1 MIKLFAKYLW
11 IGTAYGCIYFVANL
25 ISYDL
30 FDFVLIPYILERP
43 AANALSIIVICI
55 GLFSC
60 GIIYEIERLGFAL
73 KLVIHI
79 AIGVSLFLIVAFNIG
94 WLSTD
99 NPIDIVFNIVF
110 NASVVFAI
118 WIVSYYRDRRRVQ
131 KINKMITRKRSMKS
145 HDTE

>member
-11 IGTAYGCIYFVANL
+11 IGTAYGCLYFVVNL

-43 AANALSIIVICI
+43 TANALSIIVISI
-55 GLFSC
+55 GLFSSS
-60 GIIYEIERLGFAL
+60 IIYEIERLGFAL

-79 AIGVSLFLIVAFNIG
+79 AIGVSIFLIVAFNIG

-99 NPIDIVFNIVF
+99 NPTDIVFNIIF
-110 NASVVFAI
+110 NASIVSAI
-118 WIVSYYRDRRRVQ
+118 WIVSYFRDRKRVQ
-131 KINKMITRKRSMKS
+131 KINIMITKKHSMKPL
-145 HDTE
+145 DTE